1 MNIDQISYSLAFLA
15 GIASFLSPCVLA
27 LVPAYIGFLGSQ
39 SAMHQREGFNKHER
53 LDTIVS
59 GVFFV
64 LGFSFIF
71 ILLGAATSVLGSI
84 LYNVKD
90 WLTKIGGIVVIL
102 LGLHTTGIIQI
113 PFLMVDTRY
122 QKPIPKEMGYL
133 SAFLMG
139 IIFSAGWSPCVGP
152 VLGAILTLSLQ
163 GKSILFG
170 ASLLTAY
177 SLGLAVPF
185 LLAAIGLNWVMVLLQ
200 KYGALLHVI
209 QIIMGVILIIVGVL
223 LFFNIYAYLANFGNL
238 FNISL

>member
-84 LYNVKD
+84 LYNVK
-90 WLTKIGGIVVIL
+90 
-102 LGLHTTGIIQI
+102 
-113 PFLMVDTRY
+113 
-122 QKPIPKEMGYL
+122 
-133 SAFLMG
+133 
-139 IIFSAGWSPCVGP
+139 
-152 VLGAILTLSLQ
+152 
-163 GKSILFG
+163 
-170 ASLLTAY
+170 
-177 SLGLAVPF
+177 
-185 LLAAIGLNWVMVLLQ
+185 
-200 KYGALLHVI
+200 
-209 QIIMGVILIIVGVL
+209 
-223 LFFNIYAYLANFGNL
+223 
-238 FNISL
+238 